1 MKRKIWG
8 QTLSLD
14 LQDCNK
20 EILKSKVKLARF
32 PAILCKAIK
41 MKPYCKAILKRF
53 GSGYLEG
60 YSFMQFIETSS
71 ITGHMD
77 EADDRA
83 FIDIF
88 SCRTFDAN
96 KAKKICK
103 QYFQAKKIKAKN
115 YMRT

>member
-8 QTLSLD
+8 QTMSLD
-14 LQDCNK
+14 LQGCNK
-20 EILKSKVKLARF
+20 RILKNKVELAKF
-32 PAILCKAIK
+32 PVLLCKKIR
-41 MKPYCKAILKRF
+41 MKPYGKPILKRF

-77 EADDRA
+77 EVDGRV

-88 SCRTFDAN
+88 SCKTFNVN
-96 KAKKICK
+96 KAKKFCQ
-103 QYFQAKKIKAKN
+103 QYFQAKKLCAKN
-115 YMRT
+115 YIRG